1 VFELLKIPEISFRCF
16 KVWERNFKVWLKHYR
31 ASIMGN
37 FGEPLL
43 YLVAFG
49 YGFGA
54 LVKNVGDLS
63 YIQFLAPGM
72 LAVTAMNGAAYEAT
86 FGPYTRMVPQKTYD
100 AIVVTPV
107 NVNEVITG
115 DILWAAT
122 KGVINSLIM
131 LLVMLIL
138 NLIPSY
144 IGILTLLP
152 IVLTSFFFASLSM
165 VVTTI
170 SPSYEFFS
178 YYFTLII
185 SPMFLLSGV
194 FFPIETL
201 PAIIQKIAWLMPLT
215 HAVDSCRNL
224 ILGRLENFIF
234 TENIILLSLSI
245 PVFIIAINKARERLI
260 K

>member
-1 VFELLKIPEISFRCF
+1 MLGLLKIPELSFRCF
-16 KVWERNFKVWLKHYR
+16 KVWNRNFHVWLKHYR

-43 YLVAFG
+43 YLIAFG
-49 YGFGA
+49 YGFGS
-54 LVKNVGDLS
+54 LVKNVGELS

-72 LAVTAMNGAAYEAT
+72 LAVTAMNGSAYEAT
-86 FGPYTRMVPQKTYD
+86 FGSYTRMVPQKTYD

-107 NVNEVITG
+107 SVNEVIAG
-115 DILWAAT
+115 DILWATT

-131 LLVMLIL
+131 LIVMLIL

-144 IGILTLLP
+144 SGILTIFP
-152 IVLTSFFFASLSM
+152 VVLTSFFFASLSM

-201 PAIIQKIAWLMPLT
+201 PDMVQKIAWFMPLT
-215 HAVDSCRNL
+215 YAVDSCRGL
-224 ILGRLENFIF
+224 TLGRLNNFVFI
-234 TENIILLSLSI
+234 ENIILMILSI
-245 PVFIIAINKARERLI
+245 PVFIIAINRARRRLI

>member
-1 VFELLKIPEISFRCF
+1 MFALLQIPEITFLCL
-16 KVWERNFKVWLKHYR
+16 KVWERNFRVWMKHYK
-31 ASIMGN
+31 ASIIGN

-43 YLVAFG
+43 YLIAFG
-49 YGFGA
+49 YGFGS
-54 LVKNVGDLS
+54 LVTNIGGLS

-72 LAVTAMNGAAYEAT
+72 LAVTAMNGASYEAT
-86 FGPYTRMVPQKTYD
+86 FGSYTRMVPQKTYD

-107 NVNEVITG
+107 NIDEVIAG

-131 LLVMLIL
+131 MVVMLIL
-138 NLIPSY
+138 NLMPSFW
-144 IGILTLLP
+144 GILSVVT
-152 IVLTSFFFASLSM
+152 IFITSFLFSSLSM
-165 VVTTI
+165 VVTTMA
-170 SPSYEFFS
+170 PSYEFFS

-201 PAIIQKIAWLMPLT
+201 PPLVQKIAWFMPLT

-224 ILGRLENFIF
+224 ILGEPNNFVIL
-234 TENIILLSLSI
+234 ENIILLLVSVPI
-245 PVFIIAINKARERLI
+245 FIIAINKAKQRLI

>member
-1 VFELLKIPEISFRCF
+1 MFELLKIPEISFRCF
-16 KVWERNFKVWLKHYR
+16 KVWERNLRVWLKHYR

-43 YLVAFG
+43 YLIAFG
-49 YGFGA
+49 YGFGS
-54 LVKNVGDLS
+54 LVPNFGELS

-72 LAVTAMNGAAYEAT
+72 LAVTAMNGSAYEAT
-86 FGPYTRMVPQKTYD
+86 FGSYTRMVPQKTYD

-107 NVNEVITG
+107 NVNEVIAG
-115 DILWAAT
+115 DILWATT

-131 LLVMLIL
+131 LIVMLVL
-138 NLIPSY
+138 NLLPSY
-144 IGILTLLP
+144 SGILTLVP
-152 IVLTSFFFASLSM
+152 IALTAFFFASLSM

-178 YYFTLII
+178 YYFTLVI

-201 PAIIQKIAWLMPLT
+201 PQTIQKIAWFMPLT
-215 HAVDSCRNL
+215 YSVDSCRNL
-224 ILGRLENFIF
+224 VLGRLHNSIF
-234 TENIILLSLSI
+234 TENMLLLLLSI
-245 PVFIIAINKARERLI
+245 PVFIIAINRGRERLI

>member
-1 VFELLKIPEISFRCF
+1 MFELLQIQEISLRCF
-16 KVWERNFKVWLKHYR
+16 KVWNRNFKVWLKHYR
-31 ASIMGN
+31 ASIIGN

-43 YLVAFG
+43 YLIAFG

-54 LVKNVGDLS
+54 LVKNVGELS

-86 FGPYTRMVPQKTYD
+86 FGSYTRMVPQKTYD

-107 NVNEVITG
+107 NVNEVIAG
-115 DILWAAT
+115 DILWATT
-122 KGVINSLIM
+122 KGIINSLIM
-131 LLVMLIL
+131 LIVMLIL
-138 NLIPSY
+138 NLVPSY
-144 IGILTLLP
+144 TGVLTLFP
-152 IVLTSFFFASLSM
+152 ILFTSFFFASLSM

-194 FFPIETL
+194 FFPIENL
-201 PAIIQKIAWLMPLT
+201 PLLIQKIAWFMPLT
-215 HAVDSCRNL
+215 HAVDACRNL
-224 ILGRLENFIF
+224 ILGRIDNFIF
-234 TENIILLSLSI
+234 TEIMILILLSI
-245 PVFIIAINKARERLI
+245 PIFIVAINSARKRLI